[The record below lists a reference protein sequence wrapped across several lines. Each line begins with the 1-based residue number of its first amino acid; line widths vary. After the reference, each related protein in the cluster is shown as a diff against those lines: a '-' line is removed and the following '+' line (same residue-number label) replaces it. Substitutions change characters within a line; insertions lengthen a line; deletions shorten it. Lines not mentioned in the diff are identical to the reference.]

1 PGEGV
6 RRHPDGAGRR
16 RGAAQGDPEPRHQRG
31 GGGAGQRDGHGAE
44 LRGRGHRGVR
54 GDRYRLRD
62 VARVHPEVPVRA
74 LQVHQ
79 ERRLGHRAV
88 SGQGH
93 RGGSRRDHR
102 GDEPGRR
109 GQHLPAAPAPH
120 AAVRD
125 GRRPAM
131 TTATTAERARWLR
144 ATWAWLLPPWIAA
157 LALYA
162 PLVPGLVYE
171 WSEFPSLS
179 HGFAIPFIA
188 GYLIWARRDEI
199 RARALAPSAWG
210 FPVLA
215 AGLLVFAVGMRASE
229 PFVARMS
236 LPVILLGL
244 SLLVAGFA
252 ITRATWPGIAYL
264 LFMIPLPWGT
274 VKQVTYR
281 SRLFDADAS
290 AMFLRWMGVPVYHDG
305 VMLHLPNVNLE
316 VADAC
321 SSIPAI
327 AALLS
332 LGVAYAVV

>member
-1 PGEGV
+1 
-6 RRHPDGAGRR
+6 
-16 RGAAQGDPEPRHQRG
+16 
-31 GGGAGQRDGHGAE
+31 
-44 LRGRGHRGVR
+44 
-54 GDRYRLRD
+54 
-62 VARVHPEVPVRA
+62 
-74 LQVHQ
+74 
-79 ERRLGHRAV
+79 
-88 SGQGH
+88 
-93 RGGSRRDHR
+93 
-102 GDEPGRR
+102 
-109 GQHLPAAPAPH
+109 
-120 AAVRD
+120 
-125 GRRPAM
+125 M

-144 ATWAWLLPPWIAA
+144 ATWAWFLPPWIAA

-162 PLVPGLVYE
+162 PLVPGLVSE

-229 PFVARMS
+229 PFVARVS

-244 SLLVAGFA
+244 SLVLAGFA
-252 ITRATWPGIAYL
+252 ITRYTWPGIAYL
-264 LFMIPLPWGT
+264 VFMIPLPWGT

-281 SRLFDADAS
+281 SRLFDADSS

-332 LGVAYAVV
+332 LGVAYAVVARRPTWLRITLILATLPLAIGANIIRITSVAAAAYWIGLWTLHTSYHMFNGTVNFLFTFIFLMVLDAVLFRLTRRRPA

>member
-1 PGEGV
+1 
-6 RRHPDGAGRR
+6 
-16 RGAAQGDPEPRHQRG
+16 
-31 GGGAGQRDGHGAE
+31 
-44 LRGRGHRGVR
+44 
-54 GDRYRLRD
+54 
-62 VARVHPEVPVRA
+62 
-74 LQVHQ
+74 
-79 ERRLGHRAV
+79 
-88 SGQGH
+88 
-93 RGGSRRDHR
+93 
-102 GDEPGRR
+102 
-109 GQHLPAAPAPH
+109 
-120 AAVRD
+120 
-125 GRRPAM
+125 M

-210 FPVLA
+210 FPVLVT
-215 AGLLVFAVGMRASE
+215 GLLVFAVGMRASE
-229 PFVARMS
+229 PFVARVS

-244 SLLVAGFA
+244 SLVLAGFA
-252 ITRATWPGIAYL
+252 ITRYTWPGIAYL
-264 LFMIPLPWGT
+264 VFMIPLPWGT

-332 LGVAYAVV
+332 LGVAYAVVARRPTWLRITLILATLPLAIGANIIRITSVAAAAYWIGLWTLRTSYHMFNGTVNFLFTFIFLMALDAVLFRLTRRRRA

>member
-1 PGEGV
+1 
-6 RRHPDGAGRR
+6 
-16 RGAAQGDPEPRHQRG
+16 
-31 GGGAGQRDGHGAE
+31 
-44 LRGRGHRGVR
+44 
-54 GDRYRLRD
+54 
-62 VARVHPEVPVRA
+62 
-74 LQVHQ
+74 
-79 ERRLGHRAV
+79 
-88 SGQGH
+88 
-93 RGGSRRDHR
+93 
-102 GDEPGRR
+102 
-109 GQHLPAAPAPH
+109 
-120 AAVRD
+120 
-125 GRRPAM
+125 M

-144 ATWAWLLPPWIAA
+144 ATWAWFLPPWIAA

-162 PLVPGLVYE
+162 PLVPGLVSE

-229 PFVARMS
+229 PFVARVS

-244 SLLVAGFA
+244 SLVLAGFA
-252 ITRATWPGIAYL
+252 ITRYTWPGIAYL
-264 LFMIPLPWGT
+264 VFMIPLPWGT

-332 LGVAYAVV
+332 LGVAYAVVARRPTWLRITLILATLPLAIGANIIRITSVAAAAYWIGLWTLHTSYHMFNGTVNFLFTFIFLMVLDAVLFRLTRRRPA

>member
-1 PGEGV
+1 
-6 RRHPDGAGRR
+6 
-16 RGAAQGDPEPRHQRG
+16 
-31 GGGAGQRDGHGAE
+31 
-44 LRGRGHRGVR
+44 
-54 GDRYRLRD
+54 
-62 VARVHPEVPVRA
+62 
-74 LQVHQ
+74 
-79 ERRLGHRAV
+79 
-88 SGQGH
+88 
-93 RGGSRRDHR
+93 
-102 GDEPGRR
+102 
-109 GQHLPAAPAPH
+109 
-120 AAVRD
+120 
-125 GRRPAM
+125 M

-144 ATWAWLLPPWIAA
+144 ATWAWFLPPWIAA

-162 PLVPGLVYE
+162 PLVPGLVSE

-229 PFVARMS
+229 PFVARVS

-244 SLLVAGFA
+244 SLVLAGFA
-252 ITRATWPGIAYL
+252 ITRYTWPGIAYL
-264 LFMIPLPWGT
+264 VFMIPLPWGT

-332 LGVAYAVV
+332 LGVAYAVVARRPTWLRITLILATLPLAIGANIIRITSVAAAAYWIGLWTLHTSYHMFNGTVNFLFTFIFLMVLDAVLFRLTRRRRA

>member
-1 PGEGV
+1 
-6 RRHPDGAGRR
+6 
-16 RGAAQGDPEPRHQRG
+16 
-31 GGGAGQRDGHGAE
+31 
-44 LRGRGHRGVR
+44 
-54 GDRYRLRD
+54 
-62 VARVHPEVPVRA
+62 
-74 LQVHQ
+74 
-79 ERRLGHRAV
+79 
-88 SGQGH
+88 
-93 RGGSRRDHR
+93 
-102 GDEPGRR
+102 
-109 GQHLPAAPAPH
+109 
-120 AAVRD
+120 
-125 GRRPAM
+125 M

-188 GYLIWARRDEI
+188 GYLVWARRDQI

-210 FPVLA
+210 FPVLV

-229 PFVARMS
+229 PFVARVS

-244 SLLVAGFA
+244 SLVLAGFA
-252 ITRATWPGIAYL
+252 ITRYTWPGIAYL

-290 AMFLRWMGVPVYHDG
+290 AMFLKWMGIPVYHDG

-332 LGVAYAVV
+332 LGVAYAVVAQRPTWLRITLILATLPLAIGANIVRITSVAALAYWVGLWTLHTSYHMFNGTVNFLFTFIFLMLLDAVLLGVTRRRRA

>member
-1 PGEGV
+1 
-6 RRHPDGAGRR
+6 
-16 RGAAQGDPEPRHQRG
+16 
-31 GGGAGQRDGHGAE
+31 
-44 LRGRGHRGVR
+44 
-54 GDRYRLRD
+54 
-62 VARVHPEVPVRA
+62 
-74 LQVHQ
+74 
-79 ERRLGHRAV
+79 
-88 SGQGH
+88 
-93 RGGSRRDHR
+93 
-102 GDEPGRR
+102 
-109 GQHLPAAPAPH
+109 
-120 AAVRD
+120 
-125 GRRPAM
+125 M

-144 ATWAWLLPPWIAA
+144 ATWAWFLPPWIAA

-162 PLVPGLVYE
+162 PLVPGLVSE

-215 AGLLVFAVGMRASE
+215 AGLLLFAVGMRASE
-229 PFVARMS
+229 PFVARVS

-244 SLLVAGFA
+244 SLVLAGFA
-252 ITRATWPGIAYL
+252 ITRYTWPGIAYL
-264 LFMIPLPWGT
+264 VFMIPLPWGT

-332 LGVAYAVV
+332 LGVAYAVVARRPTWLRITLILATLPLAIGANIIRITSVAAAAYWIGLWTLHTSYHMFNGTVNFLFTFIFLMVLDAVLFRLTRRRPA

>member
-1 PGEGV
+1 
-6 RRHPDGAGRR
+6 
-16 RGAAQGDPEPRHQRG
+16 
-31 GGGAGQRDGHGAE
+31 
-44 LRGRGHRGVR
+44 
-54 GDRYRLRD
+54 
-62 VARVHPEVPVRA
+62 
-74 LQVHQ
+74 
-79 ERRLGHRAV
+79 
-88 SGQGH
+88 
-93 RGGSRRDHR
+93 
-102 GDEPGRR
+102 
-109 GQHLPAAPAPH
+109 
-120 AAVRD
+120 
-125 GRRPAM
+125 M
-131 TTATTAERARWLR
+131 TTASTAERVRWSR
-144 ATWAWLLPPWIAA
+144 ATWAWFLPPWIAA

-162 PLVPGLVYE
+162 PLVPALVHE

-188 GYLIWARRDEI
+188 GYLVWARRDQI

-210 FPVLA
+210 FPVLV

-229 PFVARMS
+229 PFVARVS

-244 SLLVAGFA
+244 SLVLAGFA
-252 ITRATWPGIAYL
+252 ITRYTWPGIAYL

-290 AMFLRWMGVPVYHDG
+290 AMFLKWMGIPVYHDG

-332 LGVAYAVV
+332 LGVAYAVVAQRPTWLRITLILATLPLAIGANIVRITSVAALAYWVGLWTLHTSYHMFNGTVNFLFTFIFLMILDAVLLGLTRRRRA